1 VSVVFEMDDDKSLN
15 SPPTA
20 PVLLSPVDNA
30 VSQPLSVEL
39 TWNASDPDT
48 KDELKYSLT
57 IKNNINTNVV
67 HVNDLT
73 VKHYTLSNLNY
84 GVSYFWQVSVS
95 DGIHPPVMS
104 AIGKFTTSTVPTNR
118 YHYVKK
124 LNGNLVIFSSDASGT
139 NFQFTSSSFN
149 SWRPRKNNNSGL
161 AAFLRTEGG
170 SNHIYTANPDGSN
183 LFKVTT
189 VPVAGFRNDELD
201 FSWSTNGQELLYPN
215 FNKCT
220 PHPMAA

>member
-1 VSVVFEMDDDKSLN
+1 MKTIFKIFSIFLLSLLLFSCNEELVDQAQTGTLKGKVVKRGTNVPIANVKIFTSPSTQTVFSAADGSFEIAGMPIGNYSVKAELTGYVTNYQAVNIQTNDQAVSVVFEMDDDKSLN

-67 HVNDLT
+67 QVNDLT
-73 VKHYTLSNLNY
+73 VKHYTLTNLNY

-104 AIGKFTTSTVPTNR
+104 AIGK
-118 YHYVKK
+118 
-124 LNGNLVIFSSDASGT
+124 
-139 NFQFTSSSFN
+139 
-149 SWRPRKNNNSGL
+149 
-161 AAFLRTEGG
+161 
-170 SNHIYTANPDGSN
+170 
-183 LFKVTT
+183 
-189 VPVAGFRNDELD
+189 
-201 FSWSTNGQELLYPN
+201 
-215 FNKCT
+215 
-220 PHPMAA
+220 